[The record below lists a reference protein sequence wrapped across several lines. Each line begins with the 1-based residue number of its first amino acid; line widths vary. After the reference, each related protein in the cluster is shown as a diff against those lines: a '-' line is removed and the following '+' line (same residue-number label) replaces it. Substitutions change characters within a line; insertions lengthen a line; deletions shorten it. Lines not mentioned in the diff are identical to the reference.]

1 MSTSSDYASD
11 DDFLPVWHNE
21 REENDHISYSSYK
34 SMNLVEFKEDP
45 CKAFESVVNKSA
57 VLIAAVV
64 QNEVDFLKYFSNC
77 TDWSNIKH
85 PEDGNSLLQIGI
97 IHQKKEICDYLMSL
111 PDFPLDH
118 ENNDHLTA
126 LALALREKDEF
137 CDHICYE
144 LIKRGA
150 SVNTVSFKDGVTL
163 LHHALEKSLVK
174 VSKLLMELGY
184 DVNAL
189 TNDQMSPL
197 WYCIDASAI
206 DEIEAEL
213 VAALLY
219 HGADPTIGTIFGYNT
234 FEYAVK
240 FCSFSVEQALFYYTF
255 DQYTCV
261 DTHFEVLLTLADE
274 RSPFFH
280 ETVQRTNNV
289 ILGNS
294 SLSYYHLLFL
304 IDVEY
309 LDVLIKKCDDV
320 IAQVFAQVTAT
331 DYKMCSF
338 CERMLLRNLDLLLGS
353 DLRHDTINFIVTF
366 GDKFYFYFLV
376 AFGYDESVVVENV
389 CYLLSYGLRLNESHL
404 KAFYKRYGYGE
415 LLKIALHM
423 DIEKTVSKQYIKNS
437 LLVFIYDVNIT
448 LENYLQDSSPYYP
461 PQNLCELLPYFVHSK
476 LQVLCQYE
484 GIENADV
491 WLSRPTVPLLVELA
505 RNVFRSYFIERFN
518 IRNAKQFYALINGLP
533 VSPVHKKI
541 ITYETKLY

>member
-1 MSTSSDYASD
+1 MSSPT
-11 DDFLPVWHNE
+11 N
-21 REENDHISYSSYK
+21 K
-34 SMNLVEFKEDP
+34 
-45 CKAFESVVNKSA
+45 VNKSA
-57 VLIAAVV
+57 ALIAAVV
-64 QNEVDFLKYFSNC
+64 QNEVDSLKYFSNC
-77 TDWSNIKH
+77 TDWYKIDN

-97 IHQKKEICDYLMSL
+97 IHQNKEVCDYLLSL

-126 LALALREKDEF
+126 LALALRGKGEF
-137 CDHICYE
+137 CDHISYE

-150 SVNTVSFKDGVTL
+150 SVNTVSLEDGATL
-163 LHHALEKSLVK
+163 LHHSLNKSLVK

-189 TNDQMSPL
+189 TSKQLSPL
-197 WYCIDASAI
+197 WFCLLVSSTDVVG
-206 DEIEAEL
+206 AEL

-219 HGADPTIGTIFGYNT
+219 YGADPTIGTIFGYST
-234 FEYAVK
+234 FEFAVK
-240 FCSFSVEQALFYYTF
+240 FNSFSVEEALFYYTF

-261 DTHFEVLLTLADE
+261 DIHFEILLKLANK

-280 ETVQRTNNV
+280 EIVQRTNNV
-289 ILGNS
+289 ILGNPPM
-294 SLSYYHLLFL
+294 SYYHLLFL

-309 LDVLIKKCDDV
+309 LDVLIKKCGDA
-320 IAQVFAQVTAT
+320 IAQVFAQVKFTV
-331 DYKMCSF
+331 YKMSSF
-338 CERMLLRNLDLLLGS
+338 IEPTFIRNLDFLLGS
-353 DLRHDTINFIVTF
+353 DLRHDTINFIVIF
-366 GDKFYFYFLV
+366 SDIFYIYFLV
-376 AFGYDESVVVENV
+376 AVRHGESMIVENV
-389 CYLLSYGLRLNESHL
+389 YYLLSYGLRLNESHL

-423 DIEKTVSKQYIKNS
+423 DIEKTVSKQHIKNS

-476 LQVLCQYE
+476 LHLLCQHE
-484 GIENADV
+484 GIVNADV

-541 ITYETKLY
+541 LTYETELY

>member
-1 MSTSSDYASD
+1 MTS
-11 DDFLPVWHNE
+11 PTN
-21 REENDHISYSSYK
+21 K
-34 SMNLVEFKEDP
+34 
-45 CKAFESVVNKSA
+45 VNKSA
-57 VLIAAVV
+57 ALIAAVV
-64 QNEVDFLKYFSNC
+64 QNEVDSLKYFSNC
-77 TDWSNIKH
+77 TDWYKIDN

-97 IHQKKEICDYLMSL
+97 IHQKKEVCDYLLSL

-126 LALALREKDEF
+126 LALALRGNGEF
-137 CDHICYE
+137 CDHISYE

-150 SVNTVSFKDGVTL
+150 SVPSVNTVSFKDGFTL

-189 TNDQMSPL
+189 TSSQMSPL
-197 WYCIDASAI
+197 WCCLDANYI

-219 HGADPTIGTIFGYNT
+219 YGADPTIGTIYGYNT

-240 FCSFSVEQALFYYTF
+240 LCSFSVEEALFYYTF

-261 DTHFEVLLTLADE
+261 DIDFEVLLTLANK

-294 SLSYYHLLFL
+294 PKTYYHLLFL

-309 LDVLIKKCDDV
+309 LDVLIKKCGYA
-320 IAQVFAQVTAT
+320 IAQVFAQVKFKV
-331 DYKMCSF
+331 YKMSSF
-338 CERMLLRNLDLLLGS
+338 YEPTFLRNLDFLLGT
-353 DLRHDTINFIVTF
+353 DLRHDTINFIVMF
-366 GDKFYFYFLV
+366 SDIFYMYFLV
-376 AFGYDESVVVENV
+376 AVKHGESLMAENV
-389 CYLLSYGLRLNESHL
+389 YYLLSYGLKLNESDL
-404 KAFYKRYGYGE
+404 EAFYKRYGYGE

-423 DIEKTVSKQYIKNS
+423 DIAKTGSKRYSNNS
-437 LLVFIYDVNIT
+437 LLVFLYDVNMT
-448 LENYLQDSSPYYP
+448 LEKYLQDPSPYYP
-461 PQNLCELLPYFVHSK
+461 PKNLCELLPYFVHSK
-476 LQVLCQYE
+476 LHLLCQHE
-484 GIENADV
+484 GIVNADV

-505 RNVFRSYFIERFN
+505 RNVFRSYFVKRFN

-541 ITYETKLY
+541 ITYETELY